1 MGRPGDLV
9 RAWDLGAGDFPRA
22 LCSTQAGAGRRGAAA
37 AEARI
42 AGVGQGVNEQ
52 PCARKRIR
60 TRAGCAGA
68 TRGISYGD
76 FPREELRGGI
86 GGPVTA
92 LTLPRSGNFSKIWAG
107 LNSRTSTGNIALG
120 SWSRKKQN
128 TKYDAVRRVARR
140 AVHARQPRIHE
151 RSAPPRPRRHAPP
164 ACAEATPPSA
174 STLSQHTPADKPPD
188 NPPPPCHPLTFAQG
202 PGGRGVSHPPPGAMP
217 CTRHNV
223 IARLLARSRLDA

>member
-1 MGRPGDLV
+1 LLFDPSPFPDAPLAPATRLELLVGGFDGAGDMGRPGDLV

-52 PCARKRIR
+52 PRARKRIR

-107 LNSRTSTGNIALG
+107 LN
-120 SWSRKKQN
+120 
-128 TKYDAVRRVARR
+128 
-140 AVHARQPRIHE
+140 
-151 RSAPPRPRRHAPP
+151 
-164 ACAEATPPSA
+164 
-174 STLSQHTPADKPPD
+174 
-188 NPPPPCHPLTFAQG
+188 
-202 PGGRGVSHPPPGAMP
+202 
-217 CTRHNV
+217 
-223 IARLLARSRLDA
+223 